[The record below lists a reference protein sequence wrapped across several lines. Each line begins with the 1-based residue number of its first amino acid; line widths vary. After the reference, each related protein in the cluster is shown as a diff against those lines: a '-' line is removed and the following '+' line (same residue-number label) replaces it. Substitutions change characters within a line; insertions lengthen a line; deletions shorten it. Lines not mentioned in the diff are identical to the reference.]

1 MDREDTCQDE
11 VSDTSNEPVDSRRHE
26 LLTTKLPETT
36 NKNNEFDFEPDLGRR
51 RLLKTSAASLTSFSS
66 VVGLSGRAVADN
78 NWQTTSRDTDN
89 FSDSNPDEDMTLGIA
104 TSGHEETP
112 DDDAQFGIKYEL
124 DQNNNTATAGYY
136 YIENLRIE
144 FKESSHNPTSMEVH
158 SVEPRDDEDEDD
170 YPKPIEV
177 LEEVAWEYSPAPFG
191 IIRIFVESRS
201 DPPLDWGRLD
211 GDRSGIWVN
220 WNNKIKSNKQG
231 AVNIAVDLN
240 EDGSANSGTYNFY
253 TKMTGDVIW
262 QAKRQ
267 EEQKDTLW
275 VSNWISVDYT
285 G

>member
-1 MDREDTCQDE
+1 MDREDTCSDQM
-11 VSDTSNEPVDSRRHE
+11 SDTINELVDSRRHE
-26 LLTTKLPETT
+26 LLTTKLPKTN
-36 NKNNEFDFEPDLGRR
+36 NKNNEVDSKPNLGRR
-51 RLLKTSAASLTSFSS
+51 HLLKTSAASLTSFSS
-66 VVGLSGRAVADN
+66 VVGLSGRVVADD
-78 NWQTTSRDTDN
+78 NWQTTSRDTDS
-89 FSDSNPDEDMTLGIA
+89 FSDPSYEDMTLGMA
-104 TSGHEETP
+104 TSGHEETS
-112 DDDAQFGIKYEL
+112 DDDAQFGVKYEL
-124 DQNNNTATAGYY
+124 DQNNDTSGNGYY

-144 FKESSHNPTSMEVH
+144 FKESSRNPTSMEVH
-158 SVEPRDDEDEDD
+158 SVEPRDDEDEDN
-170 YPKPIEV
+170 YPKPIEI
-177 LEEVAWEYSPAPFG
+177 LEEVAWEFYPAPFG
-191 IIRIFVESRS
+191 IIRIFAESRS

-262 QAKRQ
+262 QANRQ